1 MAVLV
6 KVWPLAVDACD
17 PVLRAES
24 CAEERSAEW
33 VESRGAVRAQAGDH
47 VLFEGMFVVDRV
59 RLEKLHSRYAVAA
72 VIEAAVQQR
81 QDDRGC
87 PESMPIRF
95 VRGLCGR
102 AVDPG
107 SYRSL
112 WWCFRATQAAECSDR
127 LTGGQLCWEQA
138 PG

>member
-1 MAVLV
+1 VCAALGLSLAGVPAVKALSLSAEPAQIAKAVLV

-33 VESRGAVRAQAGDH
+33 VGSRAVVARGQADARD
-47 VLFEGMFVVDRV
+47 LFVGTFVVRHGQW
-59 RLEKLHSRYAVAA
+59 EKLHYAVAA

-81 QDDRGC
+81 PDDRGC

-102 AVDPG
+102 AADPG
-107 SYRSL
+107 SYRSV
-112 WWCFRATQAAECSDR
+112 W
-127 LTGGQLCWEQA
+127 
-138 PG
+138 